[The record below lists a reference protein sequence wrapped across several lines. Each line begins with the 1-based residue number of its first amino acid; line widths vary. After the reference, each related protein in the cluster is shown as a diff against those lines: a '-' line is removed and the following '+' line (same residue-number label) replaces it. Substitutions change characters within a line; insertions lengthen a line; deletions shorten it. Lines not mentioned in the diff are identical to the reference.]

1 MVLRETLSNQS
12 TPLATLFRTDKGTLT
27 KRLSPA
33 SPQVSCVER
42 DYRPNRRLSRTER
55 TQLAEQYK
63 IGMSALELARQYG
76 IHRHTVV
83 KHLQRDGIVIRGS
96 QVKMTP
102 DMIERAKQ
110 LYADGQSLAVIG
122 ERPCVDAS
130 TVHNVLKKAGVKMR
144 DTHGRQN

>member
-1 MVLRETLSNQS
+1 MAFCPT
-12 TPLATLFRTDKGTLT
+12 
-27 KRLSPA
+27 
-33 SPQVSCVER
+33 
-42 DYRPNRRLSRTER
+42 RRRS
-55 TQLAEQYK
+55 QLAEQYK

-110 LYADGQSLAVIG
+110 LYTDGQSLAVIG
-122 ERPCVDAS
+122 ERLRVDAS
-130 TVHNVLKKAGVKMR
+130 TVHKVPKKAGVKMR
-144 DTHGRQN
+144 DKHGRQN